1 MLRKNKTKIKI
12 KKIKKHIMKTTTS
25 IITLVMIQIL
35 IYSFIQFSLWTLVI
49 FAGCMIF
56 MLIITDRAKEIKNNN
71 DKIYD
76 K

>member
-1 MLRKNKTKIKI
+1 
-12 KKIKKHIMKTTTS
+12 
-25 IITLVMIQIL
+25 MIQIF
-35 IYSFIQFSLWTLVI
+35 IYLFIQFSLWTLVI